1 LSAARSDLIRPD
13 DVFRVLVCQLLH
25 IHRNNRS
32 TLDAVC
38 LLLRRTSFQP
48 TAIAR
53 EVLDVL
59 AVLLRQHPTFLVLD
73 GLDDCSDT
81 NELLS
86 SLAGLCRK
94 SDTRVILFSRP
105 DINIPLE
112 YQKWA
117 SDAPHILSL
126 EDRHNA
132 AAIEQHLTENLHQMA
147 AQGYFGISTDA
158 MLVSQ
163 VAQRSDGTF
172 LWANVLLKYLQSPAL
187 TPDLRR
193 SILENVQPLQ
203 NLEALYRNILDGLA
217 ARPLLEK
224 RIIADVFRWL
234 SFPVH
239 RLCSSA
245 LRTALSSS
253 LNAAELEMV
262 FPTADIIGA
271 LPQLTYGMIAV
282 DNEGVFFIHPS
293 IRQYLHSLHSRHSEF
308 SLCDDSDVHA
318 HLAARCVS
326 YLAYNVPKRPL
337 GGLSPHIRPSMPIV
351 PSSDAS
357 QRTSKSG
364 DSGYKSVSSSGTDHN
379 FPRPA
384 IHTHYSNASQASI
397 RTVPFDTNLPFLRY
411 ASLCWPI
418 HLSRALAPTHP
429 HNDIL
434 TTVPGAF
441 GIVPYLFPLRA
452 FLSSRLAVTAWVEA
466 SFRYSL
472 PPSLTRLVGPLSDLK
487 GEIPP
492 ATVEG
497 QELRLVVSELSL
509 LSEKLV
515 ELKREVATSLRE
527 NPSLIWQL
535 GEAVGDDYWPVWD
548 GSTGMPR

>member
-1 LSAARSDLIRPD
+1 M
-13 DVFRVLVCQLLH
+13 FRVLVCQLLH

-38 LLLRRTSFQP
+38 LLLRKTSFQP
-48 TAIAR
+48 TATAS

-59 AVLLRQHPTFLVLD
+59 AVLLRQHPTFMVLD

-81 NELLS
+81 SELLT
-86 SLAGLCRK
+86 SLAELCRK

-105 DINIPLE
+105 DIRIPLE
-112 YQKWA
+112 YQRWA

-126 EDRHNA
+126 ELRHNA
-132 AAIEQHLTENLHQMA
+132 AAIEQYLTGNLHHMA

-172 LWANVLLKYLQSPAL
+172 LWANVLLKYLESPAL

-193 SILENVQPLQ
+193 SILENAQFLQ
-203 NLEALYRNILDGLA
+203 TLEALYRNVLDGLA
-217 ARPLLEK
+217 ARSLLEK

-253 LNAAELEMV
+253 LNAAELEKV
-262 FPTADIIGA
+262 FPTADVIDA
-271 LPQLTYGMIAV
+271 LPQLTYGLIGV
-282 DNEGVFFIHPS
+282 DNDGVFFMHPS
-293 IRQYLHSLHSRHSEF
+293 IREYLHSPQSQQSEF
-308 SLCDDSDVHA
+308 SLCDDSNVHA
-318 HLAARCVS
+318 HLAARCLS

-337 GGLSPHIRPSMPIV
+337 GGLSPHIRPSMP
-351 PSSDAS
+351 SSAVS
-357 QRTSKSG
+357 QRTSRSG
-364 DSGYKSVSSSGTDHN
+364 DSGYKSVSSSGTDHHL
-379 FPRPA
+379 PHPA
-384 IHTHYSNASQASI
+384 IHTHHSNGSHASI
-397 RTVPFDTNLPFLRY
+397 RTIPFDTNLPFLRY

-434 TTVPGAF
+434 TVVPGTF

-466 SFRYSL
+466 SFRYNL
-472 PPSLTRLVGPLSDLK
+472 PPTLTRLVGPLSDLK

-492 ATVEG
+492 ATVAG
-497 QELRLVVSELSL
+497 QELRLVVNEMSI

-535 GEAVGDDYWPVWD
+535 GEGVGDDYWPVWD